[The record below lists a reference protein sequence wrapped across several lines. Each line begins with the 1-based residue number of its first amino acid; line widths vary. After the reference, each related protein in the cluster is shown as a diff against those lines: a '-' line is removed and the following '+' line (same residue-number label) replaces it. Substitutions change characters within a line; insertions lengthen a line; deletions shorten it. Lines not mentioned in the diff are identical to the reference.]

1 MLIRL
6 PSACHGRTAVQF
18 PANSSHMC
26 CVELA
31 LKGVLC
37 TCLGRKGPL
46 NTWALIRVNSFS
58 WLPRPFWYGCA
69 HALGTG
75 RASFQFF
82 FSISLKFRSRRKVF
96 LDRLS
101 RKRNEELLVYFNVFK
116 TPVSKRVFREL
127 CKIKTK
133 NTTSRSRVTK
143 HPLMW
148 LLAFLAPA
156 TRKFLCCRGT
166 VIKLL
171 RSRARETFSSMS
183 TMICHHLQFC
193 LFSVNCLKQL

>member
-1 MLIRL
+1 MAPTTAHRKAWVLCT
-6 PSACHGRTAVQF
+6 SATHLNFKAPKKELLYEAGLLAHYCKHSVRDKTNLKAVDTRTPTHLLASLSYWIYWRTDRQKCWSAFPAHAVQF
-18 PANSSHMC
+18 PANSSHVC

-46 NTWALIRVNSFS
+46 NTWALIRVNSFL
-58 WLPRPFWYGCA
+58 WLPRPWWYGCA

-96 LDRLS
+96 LDRSS

-116 TPVSKRVFREL
+116 TPVSKRMFREF
-127 CKIKTK
+127 
-133 NTTSRSRVTK
+133 V
-143 HPLMW
+143 
-148 LLAFLAPA
+148 
-156 TRKFLCCRGT
+156 
-166 VIKLL
+166 
-171 RSRARETFSSMS
+171 
-183 TMICHHLQFC
+183 
-193 LFSVNCLKQL
+193 